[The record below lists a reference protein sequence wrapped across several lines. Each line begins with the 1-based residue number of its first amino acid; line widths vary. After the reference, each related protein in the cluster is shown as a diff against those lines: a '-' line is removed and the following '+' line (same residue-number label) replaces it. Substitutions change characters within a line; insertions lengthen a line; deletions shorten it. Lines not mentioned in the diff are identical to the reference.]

1 MTDSSSN
8 DREEI
13 ANMAGELIQA
23 KMDSAKKDT
32 QMTHM
37 MRIGTFHMEIVP
49 DASINIEELFNN
61 MLDKLMKK
69 YGDKILTMNINQIA
83 DGSNRHY
90 G

>member
-1 MTDSSSN
+1 MTDSSS

-49 DASINIEELFNN
+49 DASINIEALFNN

>member
-8 DREEI
+8 DREDI
-13 ANMAGELIQA
+13 ANMAAELIQA
-23 KMDSAKKDT
+23 KVDSAKKDT

-49 DASINIEELFNN
+49 DSTIDIEKVFNN
-61 MLDKLMKK
+61 MLNKLIKE
-69 YGDKILTMNINQIA
+69 YGEKILTMNINQVA
-83 DGSNRHY
+83 DGRHY

>member
-1 MTDSSSN
+1 MTDSSS

-49 DASINIEELFNN
+49 DASIDIEDLFNN
-61 MLDKLMKK
+61 ILDKLMKK